1 MCPGDTSAIEK
12 QLEAQLDIG
21 QQCYKEQKPVVMQ
34 LVKQWQGI
42 FVLTDDELRQTD
54 VVGLSIKMDDSTFL
68 RILPHTLRDE
78 LKEEL

>member
-1 MCPGDTSAIEK
+1 MPRTHECYR
-12 QLEAQLDIG
+12 EATGSTAGYWTTVLQG
-21 QQCYKEQKPVVMQ
+21 TEVSCH
-34 LVKQWQGI
+34 VKQWQGI

-54 VVGLSIKMDDSTFL
+54 VVGLSIKMDNSTFP